1 MTQASLETSRLPHV
15 RREDLGR
22 IWPMVSALF
31 VALVLGTAIYG
42 KVIFPFLAGTT
53 EKADGSGVINNVPL
67 PGGVDWLIAIAEVA
81 LIGVVLAF
89 HRRWFTWG
97 LVTLVFA
104 TFAGYT
110 THRLMIGASCG
121 CFGELEIF
129 GVAMTSRV
137 TLGLDLICVAIGLS
151 LAARP
156 SSRLMTSVSS
166 MVTVLAAAAAVG
178 AGASAL
184 TAPPAQGT
192 AVAVADDEQETDQAS
207 SSEPAPRNSV
217 DILMDQP
224 FMEEVVTAGEDDPVW
239 LVYIYSDEC
248 PTCQEHLRYMRDY
261 QQRRPNDPALRIKTV
276 SMQRM
281 QDELDLP
288 IWSWPSVPTLIRV
301 EEGKITQQYPVEQ
314 LPTPEEVRADLS
326 PDGDPLMRLKEIEK
340 LQEVFNAPEDGPTYL
355 LYLYNPECP
364 MCVEHLGMYRAFEEA
379 VGENH
384 PLVRVRT
391 ISMFEIENR
400 LGIPLYRWPSVPFT
414 ARFEGGEMKQK
425 YLADETPDA
434 FRLLEER
441 GGNIEGGGAG
451 E

>member
-1 MTQASLETSRLPHV
+1 MTQASLEASRLPHV

-22 IWPMVSALF
+22 IWPLVSALF

-67 PGGVDWLIAIAEVA
+67 PGAVDWLIAIAEVGLVA
-81 LIGVVLAF
+81 IVLAF

-104 TFAGYT
+104 MFAGYT
-110 THRLMIGASCG
+110 SHRLMIGESCK
-121 CFGELEIF
+121 CFGDLEIL

-156 SSRLMTSVSS
+156 SSRMMTSIGG
-166 MVTVLAAAAAVG
+166 MTTILAGAAAVG

-192 AVAVADDEQETDQAS
+192 PVAVAPGDEDEGDDAS
-207 SSEPAPRNSV
+207 SNQAPAQKRSI
-217 DILMDQP
+217 DILMEQP
-224 FMEEVVTAGEDDPVW
+224 FMEEVVSAGEDDPVW
-239 LVYIYSDEC
+239 LVYIYSEEC

-261 QQRRPNDPALRIKTV
+261 QQRRPNDPALRVKTV

-281 QDELDLP
+281 KDDFDLEL
-288 IWSWPSVPTLIRV
+288 WTWPSVPTLIRV

-326 PDGDPLMRLKEIEK
+326 PDGDPILRLKEIEK
-340 LQEVFNAPEDGPTYL
+340 LEEVFNAPEGGPTYL
-355 LYLYNPECP
+355 LYLFNPECP
-364 MCVEHLGMYRAFEEA
+364 MCIEHLGQFRAFEDA
-379 VGENH
+379 VGKNH

-425 YLADETPDA
+425 YLADETPNA
-434 FRLLEER
+434 FELLEER
-441 GGNIEGGGAG
+441 GGAAESGQ
-451 E
+451 